1 MLNAFIE
8 LFVHLVAWIGVN
20 LSIKV
25 DEMKNKDVLDFTKEM
40 DAYIEKSW
48 EDYEKRWEEDM
59 RRKYGNYNSK

>member
-8 LFVHLVAWIGVN
+8 LFVHLFAWIGVN
-20 LSIKV
+20 LSIKA
-25 DEMKNKDVLDFTKEM
+25 DEAKNKEVLDFTKKM

-59 RRKYGNYNSK
+59 RRKYGD